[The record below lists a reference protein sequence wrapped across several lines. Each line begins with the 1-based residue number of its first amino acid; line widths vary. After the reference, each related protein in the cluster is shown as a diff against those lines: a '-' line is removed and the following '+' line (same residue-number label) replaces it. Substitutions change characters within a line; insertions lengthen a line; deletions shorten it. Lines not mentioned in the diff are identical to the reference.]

1 MNCLELCRNN
11 NSYSHMNKSAREK
24 EAVLSVFSEL
34 VRPLMRA
41 AFEHGISAGEI
52 AGVVRRTYN
61 QAPEARLSDQKRS
74 TTEAR
79 LAVLAGLAKSHVTAL
94 RQAPRPR

>member
-34 VRPLMRA
+34 VRPLMRV
-41 AFEHGISAGEI
+41 AFEYGISAGEI
-52 AGVVRRTYN
+52 AGVVRDYPKRFTCKQIRSASQSKTDFRTYQESEN
-61 QAPEARLSDQKRS
+61 KNVSKG
-74 TTEAR
+74 
-79 LAVLAGLAKSHVTAL
+79 VCI
-94 RQAPRPR
+94 